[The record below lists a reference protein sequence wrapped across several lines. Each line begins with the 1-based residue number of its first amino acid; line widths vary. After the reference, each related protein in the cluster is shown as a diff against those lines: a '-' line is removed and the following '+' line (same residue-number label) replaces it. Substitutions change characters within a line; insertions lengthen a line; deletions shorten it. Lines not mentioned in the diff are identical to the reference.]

1 MDGHA
6 ILARLRERWGDRIL
20 ATHDYRGD
28 HTAVLGREAIVPALT
43 FCRDDAALAFDM
55 LVDLTAV
62 TTVASRAAK
71 MGPASRSSTISIP
84 SRTTI
89 ASG

>member
-1 MDGHA
+1 MDGDA
-6 ILARLRERWGDRIL
+6 ILARLRERCGDRIL

-28 HTAVLGREAIVPALT
+28 HTAVLSREGIVPALT

-62 TTVASRAAK
+62 DYSRSRAAR
-71 MGPASRSSTISIP
+71 MGRASRSSITSIP
-84 SRTTI
+84 SRTTT